1 MGWLNSLPMDFVMM
15 KTTMLNAILMVEIVV
30 LMWKHI
36 SVMIVIVT
44 MVRTMLQLCLCT
56 SVKVLAYFLT
66 GDLTIAFSTNDETLS
81 LLYDD

>member
-1 MGWLNSLPMDFVMM
+1 MM

-44 MVRTMLQLCLCT
+44 MVRTTLQLCLCT
-56 SVKVLAYFLT
+56 SVKDLAHFLT
-66 GDLTIAFSTNDETLS
+66 GDLTIAFTTAFPFS
-81 LLYDD
+81 YDD